1 MLAKITPVL
10 VLAFLYCQLPAIQ
23 AGNTS
28 VTDSDDA
35 LFHIECPDDVYLNCG
50 AEIWDLTPYGWA
62 YVHGY
67 GNPVPAPHPVVH
79 YYVNSCGSGHITRTW
94 TAYDYNNHP
103 HSCTQ
108 YIYVGSGGY
117 SGHNIHWP
125 PNYETY
131 DCNGSLH
138 PSHLPP
144 PYDYPT
150 YVNSSCSDIIL
161 GYEDLVF
168 HFGGGCKK
176 ILRTWKAIDWCTYN
190 PAYPHGGGIWTHTQV
205 LKVKP
210 QGHLMIT
217 CPDDITISAG
227 VNCSGT
233 YVSIPKVTG
242 MGACGSGVSV
252 TNDSPFANSNGADAS
267 GHYPNGMTI
276 VTFMAEDACGNW
288 ESCKVKIT
296 VTDMKKPTP
305 ICYNGL
311 TANLMLNHDGYY
323 IDLDAKWFDKG
334 SFDNCTP
341 KHLLKFRI
349 EPSRF
354 TCDDLGEQPVR
365 VYVKDADGNEQYCN
379 TYVIIQ
385 DNMGMCPPED
395 TTTFSLSGQLT
406 NNQGLA
412 MSNVSLELSMNGDM
426 INNQQSASSGNFT
439 FNNVVNSEDYMI
451 KPVGEQD
458 YMLGLSTFDLLKLA
472 KHVNGVK
479 MLNTTGELFAAD
491 ANQDGQVDILDLLTL
506 RKLLLHYTTSLPN
519 NKAWRFIPTDELMAG
534 DDDMLYNDINEYWTI
549 EDLYEHVDDI
559 DFTGIKIG
567 DINGSIQSLNGAT
580 ERTANPTF
588 VIKTIAEGSRIN
600 FVSTQTMDVGGL
612 QMQLDLGDVTIES
625 ITNGMLDL
633 QATHMRQ
640 LDEQLLISWFSENSV
655 LLKKGD
661 VLFSLHTEQL
671 ASQTMQ
677 LASTGLLPEVYSEGE
692 VIYDLKLEQESDAQE
707 AETSEVLDVAIFPN
721 PGVRGESLKIICGQA
736 PIKQVIVF
744 DSKGQVQS
752 TQNDIMQNEVNISTT
767 NMHAGL
773 YVIQVQAV
781 DGRLTYMKQ
790 TIK

>member
-1 MLAKITPVL
+1 
-10 VLAFLYCQLPAIQ
+10 
-23 AGNTS
+23 
-28 VTDSDDA
+28 
-35 LFHIECPDDVYLNCG
+35 
-50 AEIWDLTPYGWA
+50 
-62 YVHGY
+62 
-67 GNPVPAPHPVVH
+67 
-79 YYVNSCGSGHITRTW
+79 
-94 TAYDYNNHP
+94 
-103 HSCTQ
+103 
-108 YIYVGSGGY
+108 
-117 SGHNIHWP
+117 
-125 PNYETY
+125 
-131 DCNGSLH
+131 
-138 PSHLPP
+138 
-144 PYDYPT
+144 
-150 YVNSSCSDIIL
+150 
-161 GYEDLVF
+161 
-168 HFGGGCKK
+168 
-176 ILRTWKAIDWCTYN
+176 
-190 PAYPHGGGIWTHTQV
+190 
-205 LKVKP
+205 
-210 QGHLMIT
+210 
-217 CPDDITISAG
+217 
-227 VNCSGT
+227 
-233 YVSIPKVTG
+233 
-242 MGACGSGVSV
+242 
-252 TNDSPFANSNGADAS
+252 
-267 GHYPNGMTI
+267 
-276 VTFMAEDACGNW
+276 
-288 ESCKVKIT
+288 
-296 VTDMKKPTP
+296 
-305 ICYNGL
+305 
-311 TANLMLNHDGYY
+311 
-323 IDLDAKWFDKG
+323 
-334 SFDNCTP
+334 
-341 KHLLKFRI
+341 
-349 EPSRF
+349 
-354 TCDDLGEQPVR
+354 
-365 VYVKDADGNEQYCN
+365 
-379 TYVIIQ
+379 
-385 DNMGMCPPED
+385 
-395 TTTFSLSGQLT
+395 
-406 NNQGLA
+406 
-412 MSNVSLELSMNGDM
+412 
-426 INNQQSASSGNFT
+426 
-439 FNNVVNSEDYMI
+439 MI

-588 VIKTIAEGSRIN
+588 VIKTIVDGSRIN

-625 ITNGMLDL
+625 TTNGMLDL

-640 LDEQLLISWFSENSV
+640 LDEQLLISWYSENSV
-655 LLKKGD
+655 SLKKGD

-721 PGVRGESLKIICGQA
+721 PSVRGESLKIICGQA

-752 TQNDIMQNEVNISTT
+752 TQNDIMQNEVNIPTT